1 MTGERITDVAVLD
14 APFGRQVTLKGVVH
28 ESGLRLLR
36 ITIKEGRRIT
46 ILEVDEATAKQWS
59 KAMSDWAHQAET

>member
-59 KAMSDWAHQAET
+59 KAMGDWANQAET